1 MNCLSILLFT
11 NYQSQ
16 FFKNI
21 ELLTIIKD
29 SVLKLNYIYQTI
41 FLTVIIFL
49 LSVYFGA
56 VSFNSSNISL
66 IIHLRIPRII
76 IAFLIGGM
84 LGLSGA
90 LFQLVLKNPL
100 ADGFTT
106 GVASSSAL
114 GAVIAI
120 SLGFPVSLT
129 PILSFLFGFLG
140 LYIVYKIATNSSG
153 LNSVTLILAGIVIN
167 IISSSIISFLKFY
180 FDESVGSI
188 VFWLMGGF
196 YQFDYTKI
204 IILFVFLA
212 ISFIFFFKNGIK
224 LNVLAFD
231 EISASNMGINFK
243 FYKNITFMAAALLTA
258 LAVSFS
264 GIIAFVGLIVPH
276 IVRALIGSNM
286 KKVVLYSTIFGANLT
301 VLSDTLSR
309 SIIPSGAELPVGIV
323 TSILGGFFFIYMLLK
338 RRDKIWNG

>member
-1 MNCLSILLFT
+1 MKI
-11 NYQSQ
+11 
-16 FFKNI
+16 FKI
-21 ELLTIIKD
+21 VIFVTI
-29 SVLKLNYIYQTI
+29 
-41 FLTVIIFL
+41 VIIL
-49 LSVYFGA
+49 TAIYFGA
-56 VSFNSSNISL
+56 VTFNFANLEVIWQ
-66 IIHLRIPRII
+66 IRIPRII
-76 IAFLIGGM
+76 IAFLVGGM

-114 GAVIAI
+114 GAVVGI
-120 SLGFPVSLT
+120 SLGLPVFIT
-129 PILSFLFGFLG
+129 PILSFLFGLFG
-140 LYIVYKIATNSSG
+140 LFIVYKIARNSTG
-153 LNSVTLILAGIVIN
+153 LNSETLILGGIIIN
-167 IISSSIISFLKFY
+167 IISGSIISFLKFY

-196 YQFDYTKI
+196 YQFDYNKI
-204 IILFVFLA
+204 IILFIFLA
-212 ISFIFFFKNGIK
+212 ICFIFFYKNGVK
-224 LNVLAFD
+224 LNILAFD

-243 FYKNITFMAAALLTA
+243 FYKNITFIAAAVLTS

-276 IVRALIGSNM
+276 VVRALFGSNM

-323 TSILGGFFFIYMLLK
+323 TSILGGVFFIYMLMK
-338 RRDKIWNG
+338 RREKIWNG